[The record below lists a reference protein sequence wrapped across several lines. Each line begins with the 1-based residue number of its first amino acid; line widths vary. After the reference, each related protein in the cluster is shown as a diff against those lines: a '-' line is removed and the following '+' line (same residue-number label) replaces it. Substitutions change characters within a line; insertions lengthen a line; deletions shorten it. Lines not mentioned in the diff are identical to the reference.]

1 MKTDF
6 LELVES
12 HAGGVFRCHVP
23 LPDRALES
31 AAQMDMRVV
40 PVRLVAAR
48 DKNAVLNAIARALQF
63 PDYFGHN
70 WDAFYD
76 CLLDLN
82 LGDGAGTLLVL
93 REASGFARA
102 EPEEFAAAVG
112 TMADAADYWK
122 GEKKTLLVVIE
133 LEAPALAPELA
144 QISCPAR

>member
-6 LELVES
+6 LKLIES
-12 HAGGVFRCHVP
+12 RAGGVFRCHLP

-31 AAQMDMRVV
+31 AGQMEMRVV

-48 DKNAVLNAIARALQF
+48 DKNAVLNAIAKALQF

-82 LGDGAGTLLVL
+82 HGDGAGTLLVL

-102 EPEEFAAAVG
+102 EPEEFAAAVD
-112 TMADAADYWK
+112 TLADAADYWR
-122 GEKKTLLVVIE
+122 GENKALLVVVE
-133 LEAPALAPELA
+133 LEAPALAPELPEL
-144 QISCPAR
+144 SCPVR